1 MMSEEVGTN
10 DVGGMVTGGTNDVG
24 GMVTGGTKDV
34 EGSRY
39 E

>member
-1 MMSEEVGTN
+1 VVLKMSKEV
-10 DVGGMVTGGTNDVG
+10 GTNDVG